1 MSKRILVVEDEPVSR
16 QIIRLLV
23 PADYERCGAAF
34 RSGSRRRLLSSG
46 RLIATAL
53 APALAETRKFYN
65 LVNIPSVARG
75 THAIVTLLV
84 TGTGGFSKA
93 FSSPASVG
101 VSVRQA
107 ETV

>member
-1 MSKRILVVEDEPVSR
+1 MSKRILVVEDQPVSR

-34 RSGSRRRLLSSG
+34 LVWPSTPSTQFGTPYRDCVSARARGNTEILEPRERPQRRG
-46 RLIATAL
+46 
-53 APALAETRKFYN
+53 
-65 LVNIPSVARG
+65 G